1 MSPINR
7 SRETNKQIPELF
19 AYANNHIMEKEPA
32 FYANHSLPKF
42 GAWMESAKKRKHQEL
57 NELAGAGQGK
67 KLLKAFNHC
76 NISCTLYVI
85 FCTGGIDFVGGYTY
99 YNFLNA
105 AQGSSKVN
113 LKGIEEHKQEGSYE
127 REFGEQVHELIF
139 KGGIKFPANW
149 AAMMQ
154 YFAWYFSN
162 LSN

>member
-1 MSPINR
+1 
-7 SRETNKQIPELF
+7 LF

-154 YFAWYFSN
+154 YFA
-162 LSN
+162 

>member
-1 MSPINR
+1 
-7 SRETNKQIPELF
+7 
-19 AYANNHIMEKEPA
+19 MEKEPD
-32 FYANHSLPKF
+32 FYNKHNLPKF

-57 NELAGAGQGK
+57 NELAGAGMGK

-76 NISCTLYVI
+76 NIRCTLYVI

-99 YNFLNA
+99 YNLLNA
-105 AQGSSKVN
+105 QGAGSKIN
-113 LKGIEEHKQEGSYE
+113 LKGIEESNQEGARE

-154 YFAWYFSN
+154 YFA
-162 LSN
+162 